1 MIVKPTFPKWDGFS
15 STLSLRC
22 ARIKPLGHGLPWFG
36 HLMRDLIAI
45 SGLEGR
51 FGPAFGLVDTHLVR
65 PVKPRSLVFAD
76 NAVMLKPVARGAR
89 GSPSVCGG
97 KGHR

>member
-1 MIVKPTFPKWDGFS
+1 MPFILLSVPTCRKWDGFS

-45 SGLEGR
+45 SGLEG
-51 FGPAFGLVDTHLVR
+51 L
-65 PVKPRSLVFAD
+65 
-76 NAVMLKPVARGAR
+76 
-89 GSPSVCGG
+89 
-97 KGHR
+97 

>member
-1 MIVKPTFPKWDGFS
+1 MLDVNELAITKPTFPKSDAFS
-15 STLSLRC
+15 SNLSQCC

-51 FGPAFGLVDTHLVR
+51 FGPAFGLVDTHLVG
-65 PVKPRSLVFAD
+65 PVKPRSF
-76 NAVMLKPVARGAR
+76 GF
-89 GSPSVCGG
+89 G
-97 KGHR
+97 

>member
-1 MIVKPTFPKWDGFS
+1 MPFILLSVPTCRKWDGFS

-45 SGLEGR
+45 S
-51 FGPAFGLVDTHLVR
+51 GLVDTHLVR